1 MVRLSK
7 ETEEFVDG
15 VASGG
20 SPIIGI
26 VTNIEGAPV
35 PRTKKLLGDCFQSV
49 VGADRRFPGDARPE
63 AIRNY

>member
-1 MVRLSK
+1 MEV
-7 ETEEFVDG
+7 FFDG

-20 SPIIGI
+20 SPTIGM

-35 PRTKKLLGDCFQSV
+35 PRTKKLLGYSFQSV